1 MGSHSRES
9 SQSLARGAAIITI
22 ATAVSRITGFV
33 RVVVVAAALG
43 TTFLANTYQTANTAP
58 NVVFELVAAG
68 VLTSVFVP
76 TFVEYLVRGRKDEGW
91 DAANAL
97 ASVALVAMIGLSLVV
112 ALAAPLIMW
121 VLTLGVGNEVLRD
134 REIALGATFLRL
146 FAPQIAFYG
155 AGMIMTGA
163 LHAHRRFTLAAVAPI
178 FNNLVVIAV
187 YLTYAGMRGSRL
199 PSVDGIT
206 TAETW
211 VLGAGTTL
219 GVVAM
224 TLCLIPQLTRLGWRA
239 RFRFEPK
246 HPAVRKGARLG
257 AWALG
262 YAGGYQAGLI
272 VVLLLAN
279 GVKGGVAAY
288 QWAYTFFYLP
298 HALFAIPVFQVLFT
312 AMSEHVAKGEDES
325 LVERLRDGLS
335 MLSFLMIPTATIML
349 ATTHPITRLTLEYG
363 VMTGSGASLV
373 ARVLE
378 AFAVGL
384 PLFSAFLVYTRAY
397 YALGDTKIPAL
408 VNAGTVALSSIAGA
422 VLFVTL
428 PRDWAVPGLAI
439 GHSIGYAAG
448 AVVLARLW
456 HRRIGSRAG
465 PKLTSALLRGVTG
478 SLAALVVMLI
488 VRALVPDESRVENLL
503 NAVLTIGFGA
513 GAYLGAMVFFRSPEL
528 LRLRRLLASVGRRR

>member
-1 MGSHSRES
+1 VAKHSKETSR
-9 SQSLARGAAIITI
+9 SLARGAAIITV
-22 ATAVSRITGFV
+22 ATAISRVTGFV

-43 TTFLANTYQTANTAP
+43 VTYLGNTYQTANTAP

-76 TFVEYLVRGRKDEGW
+76 TFVEYLVKGRKDEGW

-97 ASVALVAMIGLSLVV
+97 ASVALVALIGLSLLV

-121 VLTLGVGNEVLRD
+121 LFTLGVSNETLRD

-163 LHAHRRFTLAAVAPI
+163 LHAHRRFALAAVAPI
-178 FNNLVVIAV
+178 FNNLVVIVV
-187 YLTYAGMRGSRL
+187 YLTYAAMRGDR
-199 PSVDGIT
+199 PPTVDGIT
-206 TAETW
+206 TGEIW

-224 TLCLIPQLTRLGWRA
+224 TLCLVPQLTRLGWRA
-239 RFRFEPK
+239 RFNFDPS
-246 HPAVRKGARLG
+246 HPAVRRGARLG

-279 GVKGGVAAY
+279 GVEGGVAAY

-312 AMSEHVAKGEDES
+312 AMSEHVAKGEEGG
-325 LVERLRDGLS
+325 LVERLRDGLA
-335 MLSFLMIPTATIML
+335 MLSFLLVPTAVIML
-349 ATTHPITRLTLEYG
+349 AAAHPITRLTLEYG
-363 VMTGSGASLV
+363 VMTGTGSSLV
-373 ARVLE
+373 ARVLA

-384 PLFSAFLVYTRAY
+384 PLYSAFLVYTRAY
-397 YALGDTKIPAL
+397 YALGDTKTPAL
-408 VNAGTVALSSIAGA
+408 VNAGTVGVASVVGA
-422 VLFVTL
+422 VLFAVV
-428 PRDWAVPGLAI
+428 PREWAVPGLAL
-439 GHSIGYAAG
+439 GHSIGFGVG
-448 AVVLARLW
+448 AMVLGRLF
-456 HRRIGSRAG
+456 HRRIGARFGAQ
-465 PKLTSALLRGVTG
+465 PTSAVLRATVAAFGALL
-478 SLAALVVMLI
+478 VMLI
-488 VRALVPDESRVENLL
+488 ARNVVPDESRVEIIINSVATVGL
-503 NAVLTIGFGA
+503 GA
-513 GAYLGAMVFFRSPEL
+513 GAYLGAMIWFKSPEL
-528 LRLRRLLASVGRRR
+528 ERIRRLVGALRRRR